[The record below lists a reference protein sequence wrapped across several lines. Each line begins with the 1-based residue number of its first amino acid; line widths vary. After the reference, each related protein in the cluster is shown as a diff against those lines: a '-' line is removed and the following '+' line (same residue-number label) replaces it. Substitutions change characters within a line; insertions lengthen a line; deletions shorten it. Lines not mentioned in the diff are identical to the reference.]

1 MPCPNCS
8 LSPHRPTRRPLRPLP
23 PVVTPASGIDAM
35 PKRRLSERQ
44 IERIR
49 TIQERR
55 RERLATRPDIALA
68 ELEADAEPEEGRVVV
83 RHGANLAVEDNN
95 GHLVHCLSR
104 QNIGHAVCGDRV
116 VWQRIANEQG
126 VVTAILPRST
136 VLSRP
141 DFSGRDKPLA
151 ANLTRLVVLIA
162 PEPDPSGYLV
172 DQYLVA
178 AELIG
183 VEAMIVGN
191 KMDLLDADGRA
202 AFERRFAHYPAIG
215 YRTFWTSLREPDSL
229 TGVIAA
235 LAGETSVLVG
245 QSGVGKS
252 SLVKALLPDREIQ
265 IGRLS
270 KATGLGRHTTSA
282 ATCYRL
288 PGDGFLIDSP
298 GVRSFRLGE
307 IDAEGLQRGFREFRP
322 FLHQCR
328 FNDCH
333 HDQEPDCAIR
343 QAMAQGLIAAE
354 RLENFHYLLGG

>member
-1 MPCPNCS
+1 
-8 LSPHRPTRRPLRPLP
+8 
-23 PVVTPASGIDAM
+23 M

-55 RERLATRPDIALA
+55 RERLASRPEQALA
-68 ELEADAEPEEGRVVV
+68 ELDAENEPEEGRVVV
-83 RHGANLAVEDNN
+83 RHGANLAIED
-95 GHLVHCLSR
+95 GEGRLFHCLAR
-104 QNIGHAVCGDRV
+104 QNIGHPVCGDRV
-116 VWQRIANEQG
+116 VWQRIADDQG

-151 ANLTRLVVLIA
+151 ANLTRLLILIA
-162 PEPDPSGYLV
+162 PEPEPSGYLV

-183 VEAMIVGN
+183 VEAIIVGG
-191 KMDLLDADGRA
+191 KMDLLDGPGRT
-202 AFERRFAHYPAIG
+202 AFEQRFAHYPAIG
-215 YRTFWTSLREPDSL
+215 YQTFWISLREPDSIAGL
-229 TGVIAA
+229 TAG
-235 LAGETSVLVG
+235 LAGESSVLVG

-252 SLVKALLPDREIQ
+252 SLVKSLLPDREIQ

-288 PGDGFLIDSP
+288 PGNGLLIDSP
-298 GVRSFRLGE
+298 GVRSFRLG
-307 IDAEGLQRGFREFRP
+307 DMDRAGLQQGFRDFKP
-322 FLHQCR
+322 YLGQCR
-328 FNDCH
+328 FANCR
-333 HDQEPDCAIR
+333 HDREPDCAIR
-343 QAMAQGLIAAE
+343 QAVADGGIAPE
-354 RLENFHYLLGG
+354 RLANFQHLLGD